1 MTNKEKKTIDG
12 IVTRTR
18 LALQGTGFQGA
29 LIVGKDASELR
40 DCIKR
45 TWLGLLADA
54 DLDELKAATERMAGI
69 RKQRKANAPKPEHQQ
84 LYLF

>member
-18 LALQGTGFQGA
+18 LALQGAGFQGA

-40 DCIKR
+40 DSIKR
-45 TWLGLLADA
+45 TWLGLLTNA
-54 DLDELKAATERMAGI
+54 DLDELKAATERMEEI
-69 RKQRKANAPKPEHQQ
+69 KKLRKATAPKPEHQQ